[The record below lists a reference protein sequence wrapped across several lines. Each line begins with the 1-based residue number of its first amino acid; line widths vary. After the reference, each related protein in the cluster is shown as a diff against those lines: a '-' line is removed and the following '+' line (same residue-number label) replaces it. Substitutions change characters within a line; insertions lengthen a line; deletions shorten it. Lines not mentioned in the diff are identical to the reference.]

1 MARRNLYNNNY
12 SDVTRPPESF
22 NDGESI
28 IEGRTV
34 PEDIDPMR
42 NTETEPDFAPTT
54 PTMPSS
60 RDLPGREGRR
70 STITA
75 ARTIID
81 DGVEL
86 PSFERNEQRNRRVV
100 GWMVGIKG
108 ACRGIDFRLHEGKN
122 YIGRDPRCE
131 VNVEDLK
138 VSAGNVAQVVFDPR
152 SKRFFSSDCD
162 GTATICYQNEEPLL
176 GRNEIKIYDRIELG
190 DSTLLFVPLCGEAF
204 TWQDEENEKDKEK
217 EKEKAS
223 N

>member
-1 MARRNLYNNNY
+1 MARRNFYNNNQ

-22 NDGESI
+22 NDSESI
-28 IEGRTV
+28 IEGKTIPDESDPTRGGETIPEFGPGPQIPTWDERKDLGNRRPTV
-34 PEDIDPMR
+34 PATGDTVIADAV
-42 NTETEPDFAPTT
+42 N
-54 PTMPSS
+54 
-60 RDLPGREGRR
+60 
-70 STITA
+70 
-75 ARTIID
+75 
-81 DGVEL
+81 L
-86 PSFERNEQRNRRVV
+86 PSFEGNGQRNRRVV

-108 ACRGIDFRLHEGKN
+108 VCRGIDYRLHEGKN
-122 YIGRDPRCE
+122 YIGRSTKCE
-131 VNVEDLK
+131 VNVDDLK

-162 GTATICYQNEEPLL
+162 GTSTICYQNGEPLL

-204 TWQDEENEKDKEK
+204 TWEDEDK